1 LSFFMIHEYLDYEFS
16 VVVFLAT
23 LASQKF
29 VRPPH
34 AAMKGVPALR
44 LTRPAICAGYL
55 LSGRNIE

>member
-1 LSFFMIHEYLDYEFS
+1 MIHEYLDYEFS

-23 LASQKF
+23 LASHQF